1 MLIIDK
7 CRFLFLEEFEMKKL
21 FNLFLILTVSFKI
34 VCGGPQAGQEI
45 PNFDKAFSAH
55 AVNAA
60 ILEMA
65 KSTTVPDYSPKGNA
79 SSVEDADEESKSKL
93 KMLGTAGLGIAV
105 GGAKLVQSA
114 VVEGTKTFSQID
126 PILIAKVTGGILII
140 ICGRL
145 VYLKIKNVL
154 GFDKDLGGKKA
165 RKLKRVQSIIESVFD
180 TDKSI
185 KTSGLGFASVLD
197 NAVLKKIHILTQDQ
211 ISMDQRIA
219 ALEEGHRLHQEHIER
234 LQSTVLIHDRRL
246 KALEIQKTLTSV

>member
-1 MLIIDK
+1 
-7 CRFLFLEEFEMKKL
+7 MKKL
-21 FNLFLILTVSFKI
+21 FNLSLILIISSKI
-34 VCGGPQAGQEI
+34 VCGGPQAEM

-65 KSTTVPDYSPKGNA
+65 KSTPASDYSPKE
-79 SSVEDADEESKSKL
+79 EDTDEASKSKL
-93 KMLGTAGLGIAV
+93 KMLGVAGLGIAA

-126 PILIAKVTGGILII
+126 PVLIVKVTGSILII

-145 VYLKIKNVL
+145 IYLKVKNVL

-165 RKLKRVQSIIESVFD
+165 RKLKRVQSALESIFD

-185 KTSGLGFASVLD
+185 KTTGLGLASVLD
-197 NAVLKKIHILTQDQ
+197 SAVTKKIHILTQDQ
-211 ISMDQRIA
+211 ISMAQRIA
-219 ALEEGHRLHQEHIER
+219 ALEDGLSLHQEHIER
-234 LQSTVLIHDRRL
+234 LQSTVLLHDRRL
-246 KALEIQKTLTSV
+246 KALEIQKTSTTMR